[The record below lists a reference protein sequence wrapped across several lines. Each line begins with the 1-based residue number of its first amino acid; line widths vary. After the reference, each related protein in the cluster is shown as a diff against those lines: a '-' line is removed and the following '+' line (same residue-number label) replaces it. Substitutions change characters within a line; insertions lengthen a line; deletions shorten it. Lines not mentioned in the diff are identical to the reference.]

1 MKVLQ
6 ARKELE
12 TEIYHLLKMDKNWL
26 DNSSYNRAAC
36 QEDLEKILKEEM
48 VRRDSFDEFR

>member
-12 TEIYHLLKMDKNWL
+12 TEIYQLLKMDKHWL
-26 DNSSYNRAAC
+26 DNSEYNRAAC
-36 QEDLEKILKEEM
+36 QKELEKILKI
-48 VRRDSFDEFR
+48 SL